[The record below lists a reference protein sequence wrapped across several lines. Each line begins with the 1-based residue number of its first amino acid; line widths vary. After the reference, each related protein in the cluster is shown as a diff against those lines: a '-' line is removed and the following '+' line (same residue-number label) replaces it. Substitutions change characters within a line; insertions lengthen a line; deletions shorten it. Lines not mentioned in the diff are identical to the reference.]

1 MKYAMGLKNVQY
13 AISND
18 TAVRLLD
25 FVEHPNNP
33 NERGWCCRVD
43 AARARHRS
51 TPSDAR
57 RSRDSLA
64 RRNASI

>member
-1 MKYAMGLKNVQY
+1 MEYAMGLKNVQY

-25 FVEHPNNP
+25 FVEHPNP
-33 NERGWCCRVD
+33 NERGCWRVD

>member
-25 FVEHPNNP
+25 FVEHPNP
-33 NERGWCCRVD
+33 NDRGWCCRVD

-57 RSRDSLA
+57 RSRDALA

>member
-1 MKYAMGLKNVQY
+1 MEYAMGLKNVLVQY
-13 AISND
+13 AIKK
-18 TAVRLLD
+18 RLLD